1 VQVYAKAESFIITCF
16 NNCKFRLFNDKYYF
30 AVKGGFPVLSLHIS
44 IIMAIVIGSIGHAI
58 VGSSVHGGVLGTIV
72 TGFAGAWLGYI
83 LLGSWGPVI
92 VDFAVVPAIIGAVC
106 FVFMLGLL
114 SRMMRTTAS

>member
-1 VQVYAKAESFIITCF
+1 MQVYAKAESFIICF
-16 NNCKFRLFNDKYYF
+16 NTCKFRLFNDIYHF
-30 AVKGGFPVLSLHIS
+30 AAKGGFAVLSLLIS
-44 IIMAIVIGSIGHAI
+44 IIMVIVICSIGHAI
-58 VGSSVHGGVLGTIV
+58 VGSSFHGGVLGSIV
-72 TGFAGAWLGYI
+72 TGFVGAWHGYI

-92 VDFAVVPAIIGAVC
+92 INFAVVPAIIGAVC